1 MASALAGC
9 AISEKAALGTG
20 GRRHAQHEGR
30 AWRTDWRRADQREGK
45 EKERERERG
54 RRTEDGGRRT
64 EDGGQENKDKRS
76 EGSEMREEV

>member
-45 EKERERERG
+45 EKERERERE
-54 RRTEDGGRRT
+54 REDGGRTT
-64 EDGGQENKDKRS
+64 EDGGQENKDKRN